1 MRRLIASVLVI
12 CALQVDVTSGLKCY
26 ACVQNGIKG
35 DRRCELSAK
44 DVPNGVVNCNK
55 KYCVI
60 RRIEYVDQGG
70 AVFSFYR
77 GCEQSPDFINSE
89 VTDSQFKTYFRSCT
103 TDRCNDGNGI
113 SNGGSGGGFGD
124 DGAVGRPLLTR
135 AQRTLAA
142 AHSAQHIPIARL
154 LEPRGERRAR
164 HPHAQPFH
172 TRERRSWTVTTTPS
186 SPPHRPH
193 HVGGAP
199 GPRKPPAR
207 LHDRPAAGG
216 HHHRLTPRTLASCL
230 GAR

>member
-1 MRRLIASVLVI
+1 MRLLIAFVLVI

-35 DRRCELSAK
+35 DRKCELSAK

-113 SNGGSGGGFGD
+113 SNGAGGGGFGD
-124 DGAVGRPLLTR
+124 DGGGSGALLVPGIGGG
-135 AQRTLAA
+135 AA
-142 AHSAQHIPIARL
+142 SAFSCPIAIISL
-154 LEPRGERRAR
+154 LIFLLIRFAL
-164 HPHAQPFH
+164 F
-172 TRERRSWTVTTTPS
+172 
-186 SPPHRPH
+186 
-193 HVGGAP
+193 
-199 GPRKPPAR
+199 
-207 LHDRPAAGG
+207 
-216 HHHRLTPRTLASCL
+216 
-230 GAR
+230 